1 MNRIIRFVLQLAPV
15 FLVVQMSGV
24 VLVYGKKARKGNQ
37 QTGKGLKKARKGF
50 CHAKANRD
58 KHRCKHVVSS
68 KGGNKGSSKV
78 TYEGTISLQDKP
90 PGLDYYPVGMMILG
104 DWTSEPI
111 NAKNTVSLCDCT
123 TDEDIVPGELD
134 GDLSFELGDK
144 SSGNIGLMGFK
155 VMRYI
160 PSAKAMLKDEG
171 GNSYFET
178 DCFQIGTDS
187 RRLGY

>member
-1 MNRIIRFVLQLAPV
+1 MG
-15 FLVVQMSGV
+15 FLVVHMSGV
-24 VLVYGKKARKGNQ
+24 VLVYGKKARKGH
-37 QTGKGLKKARKGF
+37 GGPKGIKRK
-50 CHAKANRD
+50 
-58 KHRCKHVVSS
+58 RCKG
-68 KGGNKGSSKV
+68 KNKGSSKV
-78 TYEGTISLQDKP
+78 TYEGTITMDP
-90 PGLDYYPVGMMILG
+90 FPTGFDYYPVGFMIKG
-104 DWTSEPI
+104 TWTSEPI
-111 NAKNTVSLCDCT
+111 NAKNTVRLCDCS